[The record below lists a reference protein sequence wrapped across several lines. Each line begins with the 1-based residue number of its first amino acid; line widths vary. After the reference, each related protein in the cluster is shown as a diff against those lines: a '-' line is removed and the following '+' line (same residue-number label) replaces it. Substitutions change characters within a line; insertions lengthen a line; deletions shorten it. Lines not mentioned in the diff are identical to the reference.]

1 MCRRPARPGP
11 HTRIRTDMEFPA
23 PLLRGR
29 LLQRYKR
36 FFVDIALDSGETI
49 TAHTPN
55 TGSLRTCLEPG
66 AESYVSRSD
75 NPKRKLAYT
84 WELVRSGAGL
94 VGVNTALANG
104 LAAEAI
110 QAGRIPALEG
120 YRVLRREVRYGAN
133 SRVDLLLEDGPQP
146 PCWVE
151 VKNVSMGREGVAAF
165 PDAVSTRAAK
175 HMAELTAQVR
185 AGQRA
190 AVLFVVQRMDCRSFQ
205 PADDIDP
212 AYGKA
217 LRAAVAAGVLALV
230 WQAEVSP
237 QRIDLVAPLA
247 LVL

>member
-1 MCRRPARPGP
+1 
-11 HTRIRTDMEFPA
+11 MEFPS

-36 FFVDIALDSGETI
+36 FFVDIALDDGETI

-55 TGSLRTCLEPG
+55 TASLRTCLEPG

-94 VGVNTALANG
+94 VGVNTALANS

-110 QAGRIPALEG
+110 AGGRIPALAD
-120 YRVLRREVRYGAN
+120 YRVLRREVRYGTN
-133 SRVDLLLEDGPQP
+133 SRVDLLLEDGLQP

-151 VKNVSMGREGVAAF
+151 VKNVSMGRDGVAAF

-190 AVLFVVQRMDCRSFQ
+190 AVLFVVQRMDCRVFQ

-212 AYGKA
+212 GYGKA
-217 LRAAVAAGVLALV
+217 LRAAAAAGVLALA
-230 WQAEVSP
+230 WQADVNPTRIELISP
-237 QRIDLVAPLA
+237 LPIA
-247 LVL
+247 L

>member
-1 MCRRPARPGP
+1 
-11 HTRIRTDMEFPA
+11 MEFPT

-29 LLQRYKR
+29 FVQRYKR
-36 FFVDIALDSGETI
+36 FFVDIALDSGEAI

-55 TGSLRTCLEPG
+55 TGSLRTCLERD
-66 AESYVSRSD
+66 AECYVSRSD

-110 QAGRIPALEG
+110 RGGRIPALAG
-120 YRVLRREVRYGAN
+120 YRELRREVRYGTN

-165 PDAVSTRAAK
+165 PDAVSIRAAK

-190 AVLFVVQRMDCRSFQ
+190 AVLFVVQRMDCRVFQ

-212 AYGKA
+212 GYGKA
-217 LRAAVAAGVLALV
+217 LRGAVAAGVLALA
-230 WQAEVSP
+230 WQAEVNP
-237 QRIDLVAPLA
+237 ARIELATPLPIA
-247 LVL
+247 L